1 LFVIKQINNISSQM
15 ILIKIVISLIVD
27 VYRLLY
33 SFQIFYTSLIK
44 ISIINTY
51 CHILY
56 FINGSDIRII
66 FFWNGFDI
74 IPISNCV
81 FRSTPILMRPTIEL
95 PWVIALWCIINFQ
108 RFSSFF
114 LNWLLQNF
122 LSLLFEHTHIDF
134 YWWILRSLSTCRWMG
149 N

>member
-1 LFVIKQINNISSQM
+1 M
-15 ILIKIVISLIVD
+15 ILIKIVISLIID

-95 PWVIALWCIINFQ
+95 P
-108 RFSSFF
+108 
-114 LNWLLQNF
+114 
-122 LSLLFEHTHIDF
+122 
-134 YWWILRSLSTCRWMG
+134 
-149 N
+149 